1 MFPETKPL
9 CAHCTASPAIG
20 VGGRETA
27 CSRLGTEVHM
37 CELCRELEDRIDRC
51 QRLRD
56 STTDELTLEAIATL
70 IESYESEKAKLHP
83 KQSDGELTNPNGRH

>member
-1 MFPETKPL
+1 
-9 CAHCTASPAIG
+9 
-20 VGGRETA
+20 
-27 CSRLGTEVHM
+27 M
-37 CELCRELEDRIDRC
+37 CELCRELEDRIDGC

-83 KQSDGELTNPNGRH
+83 KQSDGELTK